1 MQITKTA
8 LLMFAILISP
18 LFGQINPPTDQTG
31 AYSASLI
38 MAGDANFNVR
48 KMITSVRL
56 SAVSELVGFVFSSL
70 SNQYSLVA
78 I

>member
-1 MQITKTA
+1 MGGWFSFGRKEEIAALNEQIRQAVRVAGLLNEQLTK
-8 LLMFAILISP
+8 
-18 LFGQINPPTDQTG
+18 N
-31 AYSASLI
+31 
-38 MAGDANFNVR
+38 
-48 KMITSVRL
+48 TSVRL